1 MSFGLQFSL
10 GLFSRALIL
19 SFSSNTCTFN
29 EYELVLIITHLR
41 QPNTSDLK
49 WRNIWPWNHLILI
62 LTNLSDNRFLF
73 EVAEDSCNTL
83 PQPRSLLILLP
94 LFSFFLC
101 NTYRSQIHCIIYFL
115 CLQFILSRLNTAQG
129 WGNCLVLFT
138 AVSLT
143 PQ

>member
-1 MSFGLQFSL
+1 MEVTVLKNDQQSLLRVPHEHVSFGLQFSL

-29 EYELVLIITHLR
+29 EYELVSIITHLG

-73 EVAEDSCNTL
+73 EVAEDLCNTL
-83 PQPRSLLILLP
+83 PSPWSLLILLP
-94 LFSFFLC
+94 LFNFFSC
-101 NTYRSQIHCIIYFL
+101 NTYHSQIY
-115 CLQFILSRLNTAQG
+115 
-129 WGNCLVLFT
+129 
-138 AVSLT
+138 
-143 PQ
+143 